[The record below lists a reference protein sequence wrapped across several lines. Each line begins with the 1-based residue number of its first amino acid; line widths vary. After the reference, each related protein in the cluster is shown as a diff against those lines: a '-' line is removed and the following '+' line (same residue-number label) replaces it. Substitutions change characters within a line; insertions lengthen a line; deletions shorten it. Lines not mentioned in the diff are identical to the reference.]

1 MFSVW
6 FREHLRHLHLRAR
19 CFCIA
24 PIHPPSFWSQPRARQ
39 RVCEIRR
46 CHLDNPFSFESRLAC
61 CFGSNQSTHEW
72 RYRRQDFTFARSK
85 KESRICSGSC
95 LGQELK
101 PKNQKTIF
109 PKRILFGKMVFWF
122 SLVFLFFW
130 FFHCFFWFFQLPD
143 LKKQKK
149 QGKRWFLQQNYSK
162 SKKNSR
168 EKMVFVRT
176 WINKWFKNQKKP
188 GKKMVFLIAS

>member
-1 MFSVW
+1 MNGFWFWSSLVFYSNPKPTGQHGTKITPRQFTSSAVDHRSGVSVMFSVW

-109 PKRILFGKMVFWF
+109 PKRMFGFRF
-122 SLVFLFFW
+122 
-130 FFHCFFWFFQLPD
+130 
-143 LKKQKK
+143 
-149 QGKRWFLQQNYSK
+149 KRWF
-162 SKKNSR
+162 
-168 EKMVFVRT
+168 FG
-176 WINKWFKNQKKP
+176 FP
-188 GKKMVFLIAS
+188 

>member
-1 MFSVW
+1 MFSIW

-61 CFGSNQSTHEW
+61 CFGSYQSTHEW

-122 SLVFLFFW
+122 SLVFFCFFW
-130 FFHCFFWFFQLPD
+130 FFHCFFLVFSIAWPQKT
-143 LKKQKK
+143 KK
-149 QGKRWFLQQNYSK
+149 
-162 SKKNSR
+162 SR
-168 EKMVFVRT
+168 
-176 WINKWFKNQKKP
+176 
-188 GKKMVFLIAS
+188 KKMVFAAKLFKKPKKLKGKDGFC